1 MLENKH
7 SEKLVKKHQ
16 KRSERLK
23 KRNKTVLIW
32 VTTSVFVICGYGY
45 LLYAPF
51 TAYQETFVSEGELQT
66 KLKSSLLL
74 ELSHTSYS
82 FFPNRSLISPTITIV
97 EKKVRRDIPELETFT
112 LSRHFVTR
120 TLTATYTLRTPVFKN
135 ERGDYVDSNNLWYQD
150 ERIITLPTLT
160 SAKPISLLELKK
172 LIFLKETIET
182 ALFPIESV
190 IVDDL
195 LDTTFIL
202 KTDSQ
207 TQVVFSLKQDEKEV
221 WSKIVSALDTSPLKE
236 NKETFAKVQKLDV
249 RFGNKVYY
257 KIVVPD
263 GTILPDSTAT
273 TTYERQ

>member
-1 MLENKH
+1 M
-7 SEKLVKKHQ
+7 
-16 KRSERLK
+16 
-23 KRNKTVLIW
+23 
-32 VTTSVFVICGYGY
+32 
-45 LLYAPF
+45 
-51 TAYQETFVSEGELQT
+51 
-66 KLKSSLLL
+66 
-74 ELSHTSYS
+74 
-82 FFPNRSLISPTITIV
+82 
-97 EKKVRRDIPELETFT
+97 
-112 LSRHFVTR
+112 
-120 TLTATYTLRTPVFKN
+120 
-135 ERGDYVDSNNLWYQD
+135 
-150 ERIITLPTLT
+150 
-160 SAKPISLLELKK
+160 
-172 LIFLKETIET
+172 
-182 ALFPIESV
+182 
-190 IVDDL
+190 DDL